1 MNKFM
6 EWNECEEKFIR
17 EISIDNNKIRSILKS
32 VEKRQM
38 MIDKIEDDK
47 EAVSFVVENYYEI
60 IKELLVALLL
70 SKGLKSSNHQC
81 LISYFYNNY
90 PELESYAHLIA
101 DMCYLRNKLEYY
113 GELIDYS
120 FYEKNKDKIK
130 KIILKLK
137 ELLR

>member
-6 EWNECEEKFIR
+6 DWQECEEKFIR
-17 EISIDNNKIRSILKS
+17 NVQVDKNKIKSILKA

-38 MIDKIEDDK
+38 IIDKLGVDK
-47 EAVSFVVENYYEI
+47 ETVSFVVENYYEVV
-60 IKELLVALLL
+60 KELLVALLL
-70 SKGLKSSNHQC
+70 SKGFKSSNHQC
-81 LISYFYNNY
+81 LISYFYKNY

-101 DMCYLRNKLEYY
+101 EMCLLRNRLDYY

-120 FYEKNKDKIK
+120 FYDKNKDKIM

-137 ELLR
+137 EMLE

>member
-6 EWNECEEKFIR
+6 DWNECEEKFIR
-17 EISIDNNKIRSILKS
+17 NVTIDKNKIKAILKAA
-32 VEKRQM
+32 EKRQLI
-38 MIDKIEDDK
+38 IDKIGAAK
-47 EAVSFVVENYYEI
+47 ETISFVVENYYEI

-101 DMCYLRNKLEYY
+101 EMCYLRNKLEYY
-113 GELIDYS
+113 GELVDYS
-120 FYEKNKDKIK
+120 FYDKNKDKIK
-130 KIILKLK
+130 KIILKLN
-137 ELLR
+137 ELIK